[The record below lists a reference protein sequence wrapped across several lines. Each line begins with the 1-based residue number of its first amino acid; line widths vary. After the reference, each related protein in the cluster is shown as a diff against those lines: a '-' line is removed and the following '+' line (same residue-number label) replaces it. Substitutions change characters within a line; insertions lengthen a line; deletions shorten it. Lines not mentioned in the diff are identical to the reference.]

1 MLKGLAPCSG
11 MSASRSTTYAPRS
24 ASRRPSVLPMKPR
37 PPVTRTRLPVKE
49 AGAVMSVARGR
60 PSDRDWSP
68 GSEVL
73 ALHDEPPPPAEQGEQ
88 RGGDPWDVEEL
99 RVAVLPVPV
108 MHRHFDDRQPRVL
121 HLLHQLDGDGTGR
134 GLEHQALQYAA
145 PHEAEVAVY
154 VSDPETKGELDGVL
168 VDEADHDAVKRVV
181 PFDLV
186 AVHHCNAVAHGLAE
200 RRQLTHVVLS
210 VAIGVE
216 DPVLGCDRKAG
227 PQHAA
232 VSARLPVVDDAQP
245 RVVTRQLVEDTGGV
259 VGGAVVDDHHFV
271 VVGELLQGLE
281 RAEHH
286 CRDCAGV
293 VVAREESGDAAEL
306 LHHAARLPL
315 RARARTVRPNGSPVR
330 ATSGASRR
338 SSQRRGTFSA
348 PNSRCRSGVACAAG
362 RKRSEVRFSTATGKR
377 NMLAY
382 ETCSIVKP
390 ARRSLAL
397 TARAV

>member
-11 MSASRSTTYAPRS
+11 MSASRSTTCAPRS

-88 RGGDPWDVEEL
+88 RGGDPCDVEEL

-108 MHRHFDDRQPRVL
+108 MHRHFDEQQPRVL
-121 HLLHQLDGDGTGR
+121 HLLHQLDGDATGR

-145 PHEAEVAVY
+145 PHDAEVAVY

-181 PFDLV
+181 PF
-186 AVHHCNAVAHGLAE
+186 
-200 RRQLTHVVLS
+200 
-210 VAIGVE
+210 
-216 DPVLGCDRKAG
+216 
-227 PQHAA
+227 
-232 VSARLPVVDDAQP
+232 
-245 RVVTRQLVEDTGGV
+245 
-259 VGGAVVDDHHFV
+259 
-271 VVGELLQGLE
+271 
-281 RAEHH
+281 
-286 CRDCAGV
+286 
-293 VVAREESGDAAEL
+293 EL
-306 LHHAARLPL
+306 LHHAALLPL
-315 RARARTVRPNGSPVR
+315 RASARTVRPNGSPVR

-348 PNSRCRSGVACAAG
+348 PNSTCRSGVPCAAG
-362 RKRSEVRFSTATGKR
+362 RKRSEFRFSTATGKR
-377 NMLAY
+377 NILAY

-390 ARRSLAL
+390 AWRSLAL